1 MKTRKILTYG
11 MPVLALAYVAALFLT
26 PLPGWAYITIQR
38 WTGNST
44 EWWTQFQ
51 SGVASAPFPSSAYSN
66 VVTASNRWS
75 NASTGKNFNFIN
87 YTGLFGPVR
96 MNINKVSFSAAGL
109 PGDPG
114 TTGVSFLSTGRLASA
129 TVYLNSDWSWNTSC
143 TLNQANRQADFL
155 TIVLHEMGHAVAL
168 DHDSR
173 FTSAVM
179 WPNYT
184 CKQSLTT
191 DDKNGIG
198 ALYP

>member
-1 MKTRKILTYG
+1 MKTRKLITFG
-11 MPVLALAYVAALFLT
+11 MPVLALAYVAALFT
-26 PLPGWAYITIQR
+26 ALPGAAYVTVAR

-51 SGVASAPFPSSAYSN
+51 SGVASPPFPASAYNN
-66 VVTASNRWS
+66 VVTSSNRWS

-96 MNINKVSFSAAGL
+96 MNINRASFSASGW
-109 PGDPG
+109 PGNPG
-114 TTGVSFLSTGRLASA
+114 RTTLSFLSTGRISFA

-155 TIVLHEMGHAVAL
+155 TIVLHEMGHAVSL
-168 DHDSR
+168 NHDPNQ
-173 FTSAVM
+173 TAAVM
-179 WPNYT
+179 WPNYV
-184 CKQSLTT
+184 CKQTLTA
-191 DDKNGIG
+191 DDRNGIG